1 MGHWKLWH
9 TVQGFFI
16 SQSYTLGMYMRG
28 CVCVCVCVVS
38 VYLYYNH
45 NPNCNCNY
53 NPHNPYI
60 YHIYILL
67 YTIYLTPISPHVAL
81 FMAFSYVIHTS
92 SMYTS
97 FGFASTD
104 TTTTN
109 TTNTMPIFI
118 GLVLFTQTL
127 WAPIDKILTFLVNC
141 NSRINEFAADEFS
154 MKLGY
159 GNELCSGLIK
169 ISVGK
174 GVICVYVTVCI

>member
-1 MGHWKLWH
+1 
-9 TVQGFFI
+9 
-16 SQSYTLGMYMRG
+16 
-28 CVCVCVCVVS
+28 
-38 VYLYYNH
+38 
-45 NPNCNCNY
+45 
-53 NPHNPYI
+53 
-60 YHIYILL
+60 
-67 YTIYLTPISPHVAL
+67 
-81 FMAFSYVIHTS
+81 MAFSYVIHTS

-97 FGFASTD
+97 FGFAANSETQAE
-104 TTTTN
+104 
-109 TTNTMPIFI
+109 MPILI

-174 GVICVYVTVCI
+174 CNVVVGM